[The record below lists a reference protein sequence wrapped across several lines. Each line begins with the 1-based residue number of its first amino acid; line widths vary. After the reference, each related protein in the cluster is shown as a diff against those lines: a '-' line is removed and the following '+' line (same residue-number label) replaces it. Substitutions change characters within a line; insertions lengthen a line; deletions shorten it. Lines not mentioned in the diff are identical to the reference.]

1 MGQCLEGES
10 GQEKVPE
17 SEDSQFKKNLEDEI
31 TDITPDFQ
39 GLAKLQKH
47 QPVFVFS

>member
-31 TDITPDFQ
+31 TDITPDF
-39 GLAKLQKH
+39 
-47 QPVFVFS
+47 